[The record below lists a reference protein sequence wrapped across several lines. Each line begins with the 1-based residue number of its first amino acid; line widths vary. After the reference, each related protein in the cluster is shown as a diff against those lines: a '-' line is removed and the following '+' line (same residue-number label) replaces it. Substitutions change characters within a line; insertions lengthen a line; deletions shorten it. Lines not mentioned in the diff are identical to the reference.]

1 MRPGTVPR
9 ARVCLPK
16 LGERY
21 RVARAHA
28 HLCSACLEWWPHD
41 MPTARPA
48 MQRTTIT
55 LDDDLMARLDEF
67 MADRQ
72 YANRSEAIRDLVR
85 SGLEQA
91 AIVAAPRSQCL
102 AAAIY
107 VYDHEE
113 RELSRR
119 LTRSAHEHHDLSL
132 ATLHVHLDHDSCMEV
147 TVLRGAV
154 EEVQHFADHVIA
166 ERGVRH
172 GRLVLVP
179 VAEQTETHSHG
190 ETRAGPH
197 RHLHVRRR

>member
-1 MRPGTVPR
+1 
-9 ARVCLPK
+9 
-16 LGERY
+16 
-21 RVARAHA
+21 
-28 HLCSACLEWWPHD
+28 
-41 MPTARPA
+41 

-55 LDDDLMARLDEF
+55 LDDDLMTRLDEF
-67 MADRQ
+67 MSERQ

-91 AIVAAPRSQCL
+91 AIVAAPRAQCL

-119 LTRSAHEHHDLSL
+119 LTRAAHEHHDLSL

-147 TVLRGAV
+147 TVLRG
-154 EEVQHFADHVIA
+154 EVGEVRHFADHVIA

-179 VAEQTETHSHG
+179 VDEKTETHTHG
-190 ETRAGPH
+190 DARATPH
-197 RHLHVRRR
+197 SHLHIRRR

>member
-1 MRPGTVPR
+1 
-9 ARVCLPK
+9 
-16 LGERY
+16 
-21 RVARAHA
+21 
-28 HLCSACLEWWPHD
+28 
-41 MPTARPA
+41 

-67 MADRQ
+67 MAERR

-91 AIVAAPRSQCL
+91 TVEASPRARCL

-107 VYDHEE
+107 VYDHEA
-113 RELSRR
+113 RELASR
-119 LTRSAHEHHDLSL
+119 LTRAAHEHHDLSL

-154 EEVQHFADHVIA
+154 QEIRHFADHVIA

-179 VAEQTETHSHG
+179 IDERTETHSHG
-190 ETRAGPH
+190 AGAASPH
-197 RHLHVRRR
+197 GHLHVRRR

>member
-1 MRPGTVPR
+1 
-9 ARVCLPK
+9 
-16 LGERY
+16 
-21 RVARAHA
+21 
-28 HLCSACLEWWPHD
+28 
-41 MPTARPA
+41 

-67 MADRQ
+67 MADRR

-91 AIVAAPRSQCL
+91 TVEASPRARCL

-107 VYDHEE
+107 VYAHAA
-113 RELSRR
+113 RELARR
-119 LTRSAHEHHDLSL
+119 LTRAAHEHHDLSL

-147 TVLRGAV
+147 NVLRGAV
-154 EEVQHFADHVIA
+154 QEVRHFADHVIA

-179 VAEQTETHSHG
+179 VDERTETHSHG
-190 ETRAGPH
+190 ATAALPH
-197 RHLHVRRR
+197 GHLHVRRR

>member
-1 MRPGTVPR
+1 
-9 ARVCLPK
+9 
-16 LGERY
+16 
-21 RVARAHA
+21 
-28 HLCSACLEWWPHD
+28 
-41 MPTARPA
+41 

-67 MADRQ
+67 MADRR

-91 AIVAAPRSQCL
+91 TVEASPRARCL
-102 AAAIY
+102 AAEIY
-107 VYDHEE
+107 VYDHEA
-113 RELSRR
+113 RELASR
-119 LTRSAHEHHDLSL
+119 LTRAAHEHHDLSL

-154 EEVQHFADHVIA
+154 QEIRHFADHVIA

-179 VAEQTETHSHG
+179 VDERTETHSHG
-190 ETRAGPH
+190 ATAALPH
-197 RHLHVRRR
+197 GHLHVRRR

>member
-1 MRPGTVPR
+1 
-9 ARVCLPK
+9 
-16 LGERY
+16 
-21 RVARAHA
+21 
-28 HLCSACLEWWPHD
+28 
-41 MPTARPA
+41 

-67 MADRQ
+67 MADRR

-91 AIVAAPRSQCL
+91 TVEASPRARCL

-107 VYDHEE
+107 VYDHEA
-113 RELSRR
+113 RELASR
-119 LTRSAHEHHDLSL
+119 LTRAAHEHHDLSL

-154 EEVQHFADHVIA
+154 QEVRHFADHVIA

-179 VAEQTETHSHG
+179 IDERTETHSHG
-190 ETRAGPH
+190 ATAALPH
-197 RHLHVRRR
+197 GHLHVRRR